1 MIKLQVR
8 KMPEEEIKEEKKIG
22 RKHETSLLKHSSQ
35 LAEIP
40 LRGFTALEID
50 LFFGLCYFL
59 QGQEET
65 EVTISFNAIR
75 ELLGIE
81 RRGNMKLLEALDATS
96 DKFGSI
102 NLEERTKTSFRKI
115 KPFIGFAADAK
126 VETFTVQAHKDF
138 VSALNY
144 LDGSPGKRYTLS
156 DVRAI
161 ARVKSIFSKQAL
173 KMMFVYRNTGYWDVT
188 IENLRYF
195 LSVPPGY
202 KQNDVKRRVIDVI
215 ERELKEAEIFEFLEI
230 TENKEENKK
239 TTGRKRVLGYTFHF
253 RFLPDENIPTVTKK
267 GKEKEASVPC
277 PKCGRPLYIRK
288 RKSDGLEFFGHKDGH
303 KESAACRYTM
313 SVVEADSFSVDVD
326 DEETR
331 GADFVSKG
339 DLEKYYR
346 ELREESKREAAERK
360 ENIREADPDLYRLYE
375 ERERKVL
382 DYVQTLTMMPLSEES
397 RAKRNKMQSEVEES
411 RKNLEDALEAKG
423 YKRDYFE
430 IQFRC
435 KKCNDEGVTKDGQF
449 CSCRAERA
457 AEAAEWVRRMKV
469 K

>member
-8 KMPEEEIKEEKKIG
+8 KMPDEEIKEEKKIEK
-22 RKHETSLLKHSSQ
+22 KHETSLLKHSSQ

-230 TENKEENKK
+230 TENKDENKK

-253 RFLPDENIPTVTKK
+253 RFLPDENIPAGTKK
-267 GKEKEASVPC
+267 NREKEITVPC

-303 KESAACRYTM
+303 KENASCRYTM
-313 SVVEADSFSVDVD
+313 SVVEADSYSVDEGD
-326 DEETR
+326 AGGE
-331 GADFVSKG
+331 DFVSKG

-346 ELREESKREAAERK
+346 KLREESKREAAERK
-360 ENIREADPDLYRLYE
+360 EAIRKTDPEIYSLYE

-382 DYVQTLTMMPLSEES
+382 DFVQMLTMMPISEDS
-397 RAKRNKMQSEVEES
+397 RAKRSEMQSAVEES
-411 RKNLEDALEAKG
+411 RKVLEDALEANG

-430 IQFRC
+430 LQFKC
-435 KKCNDEGVTKDGQF
+435 KKCNDEGITKDGQF

-457 AEAAEWVRRMKV
+457 AEAAEWIKRMAK
-469 K
+469 

>member
-1 MIKLQVR
+1 
-8 KMPEEEIKEEKKIG
+8 MPESVKEDKKIEK
-22 RKHETSLLKHSSQ
+22 KHETSLLKHSSQ

-65 EVTISFNAIR
+65 EVTISFSAIR

-96 DKFGSI
+96 DKFGAI
-102 NLEERTKTSFRKI
+102 NLEERTRTSFRKI

-188 IENLRYF
+188 IENLRYY
-195 LSVPPGY
+195 LSIPPGY

-215 ERELKEAEIFEFLEI
+215 DRELNEAEIFEFLEI
-230 TENKEENKK
+230 TENKEEGKK
-239 TTGRKRVLGYTFHF
+239 KSGRKKVLGYTFHF
-253 RFLPDENIPTVTKK
+253 RFLPDENLPTGTKK
-267 GKEKEASVPC
+267 GKEKDVSVTC

-288 RKSDGLEFFGHKDGH
+288 RKSDGVEFFGHKDGH
-303 KESAACRYTM
+303 RENALCRFTM
-313 SVVEADSFSVDVD
+313 SVVESKSYSI
-326 DEETR
+326 EESDN
-331 GADFVSKG
+331 GGDGFVSKG

-360 ENIREADPDLYRLYE
+360 ETIRESDPEIYRLYE
-375 ERERKVL
+375 ERERKML
-382 DYVQTLTMMPLSEES
+382 DFVQTLTMMPLSEES
-397 RAKRNKMQSEVEES
+397 RAKRNKIQSEVEKS
-411 RKNLEDALEAKG
+411 KKALEEALEAKG
-423 YKRDYFE
+423 YKKDYFE

-435 KKCNDEGVTKDGQF
+435 KLCNDEGITKDGQF

-457 AEAAEWVRRMKV
+457 AEAAEWVRRMKQ

>member
-1 MIKLQVR
+1 
-8 KMPEEEIKEEKKIG
+8 MPDEEIKEEKKIE
-22 RKHETSLLKHSSQ
+22 KKYETSILKHSSQ

-115 KPFIGFAADAK
+115 KPFIGFAADAN

-188 IENLRYF
+188 IDNLRYF
-195 LSVPPGY
+195 LSIPPGY

-239 TTGRKRVLGYTFHF
+239 TTGRKKVLGYTFHF
-253 RFLPDENIPTVTKK
+253 RFLPDENIPTGTKK
-267 GKEKEASVPC
+267 SKEKEVSVPC
-277 PKCGRPLYIRK
+277 PKCGRPLYKRK
-288 RKSDGLEFFGHKDGH
+288 RKSDGEEFFGHKDGH
-303 KESAACRYTM
+303 KKDAKCKFTVG
-313 SVVEADSFSVDVD
+313 VVEAEAYYVDEGD
-326 DEETR
+326 GDGE
-331 GADFVSKG
+331 GYVSKG
-339 DLEKYYR
+339 DLNNYYR
-346 ELREESKREAAERK
+346 ELREESKIEAAERK
-360 ENIREADPDLYRLYE
+360 EAIRKSDPEIYKLYE
-375 ERERKVL
+375 ERERKLL
-382 DYVQTLTMMPLSEES
+382 DYVQSMTMMPLSEES
-397 RAKRNKMQSEVEES
+397 RAKRNKMQSEVEKS
-411 RKNLEDALEAKG
+411 RNALEDALERKG
-423 YKRDYFE
+423 YERDYFE

-435 KKCNDEGVTKDGQF
+435 KICNDEGMTKDGQF

-457 AEAAEWVRRMKV
+457 AEAAEWIKRMK
-469 K
+469 KK